1 VAVGGGGHTKIS
13 LFSIIWRQN
22 FCFSLRGGADFFRV
36 PFGHPSLSPTFRGE
50 KESCLNCNKIEHW
63 RACIAYNRNKSYW
76 TIGSWK
82 YISVSFLKKYALY
95 RSWFGGRVLNECY
108 CLWGCKGKSVS
119 ITFSWFVNTSI
130 CMKGNCV
137 RYFPPTFIQFLLLKS
152 LFSRQDTSFNDCF
165 CPAEEVLRPFRRE
178 SLCRNFLLE
187 L

>member
-50 KESCLNCNKIEHW
+50 KESCLDCKIEEH
-63 RACIAYNRNKSYW
+63 AYNRNKSYW

-82 YISVSFLKKYALY
+82 YLSVSFFKNIYALY
-95 RSWFGGRVLNECY
+95 RSWFGGLVLNECC
-108 CLWGCKGKSVS
+108 CLWVWGCKGKSVS
-119 ITFSWFVNTSI
+119 ITFSYSIIGFVNTSI
-130 CMKGNCV
+130 VWKGIVSVN
-137 RYFPPTFIQFLLLKS
+137 FPPTFIHLLLWKS
-152 LFSRQDTSFNDCF
+152 LFSRQDTSFNDRF
-165 CPAEEVLRPFRRE
+165 RPEEVLRPFRRE
-178 SLCRNFLLE
+178 SGRNFLLE